1 MKAIILCGGM
11 GTRLREHS
19 ETRPKP
25 MVEVGGRPILWH
37 IMKIYARHGISDFV
51 LALGYKGEVIR
62 NYFLQYEQMARD
74 VTVTLGAAG
83 GVEYHTGHDEAGWKV
98 TLAETGEKA
107 QTGARAWRASRYVPP
122 GETFALTYGDG
133 VADIDLNEVLRFHK
147 RHGGL
152 VTITGVR
159 PHGRFGELR
168 SVDGR
173 VTAFA
178 EKPQV
183 TEGLIN
189 GGFFFFEP
197 GFLKY
202 LKDDDSCILEADAIE
217 AAVADGQVHVW
228 EHPGFWQCMDTPRDW
243 ETLERHWQSGKAPWK
258 SWR

>member
-37 IMKIYARHGISDFV
+37 IMKSYASHGITDFV
-51 LALGYKGEVIR
+51 LALGYKGDVIR
-62 NYFLQYEQMARD
+62 DYFLNYEQRARD
-74 VTVTLGAAG
+74 VTVTLGAHG
-83 GVEYHTGHDEAGWKV
+83 GVAYHTGHDEAGWTV
-98 TLAETGEKA
+98 TLVETGEKA
-107 QTGARAWRASRYVPP
+107 QTGARALRAARYLPA

-133 VADIDLNEVLRFHK
+133 VSDVDLGAALRFH
-147 RHGGL
+147 RSHGGL
-152 VTITGVR
+152 ATITGVR
-159 PHGRFGELR
+159 PPGRFGELR
-168 SVDGR
+168 SVGGR

-189 GGFFFFEP
+189 GGFFFFES
-197 GFLKY
+197 GFLNY
-202 LKDDDSCILEADAIE
+202 LMDDDGCFLEADAIE
-217 AAVADGQVHVW
+217 SAVTDGQVHVW

-243 ETLERHWQSGKAPWK
+243 ETLERHWHSGKAPWK